1 MSEDNRE
8 MPRRRRRPEA
18 AEEQRNNPEEASF
31 APERET
37 SLPPEPAA
45 VPAAENEAGAAAER
59 EIPSVPGADSRIPPE
74 ARRMNASPYGEVKT
88 SGPQRPGTRPV
99 QGYRRSPEG
108 WPEAQKKN
116 DYSGNKDRTRQVP
129 ASRIRVGYAPGRMSE
144 GTESA
149 GEPRNVPRNPRQEL
163 RPARVYPERQA
174 VPRPAA
180 EAPAEKGKKHPV
192 LWTLTGLVILC
203 AAALIAIM
211 LLPKETP
218 LRKTAEELAQKI
230 AAPLDQAVQS
240 RFRETPRIES
250 FTVTGNENA
259 VAPAKIIFGIT
270 AEKSVK
276 EVRLTDEAGQP
287 LSVKEDPMD
296 NAENN
301 IWTLTL
307 EVLGRYEGTVTLEV
321 RREGEEW
328 QKTTH
333 SVALKVAG
341 PDTEEE
347 TGLPTAAPADPQAEG
362 TPEDG
367 EPDSAED
374 TEDLPE
380 NEMNAGAE
388 ETGPEYGEEDGS
400 GDEPEYG
407 GEPEADEGEEEEG
420 WETDE
425 EAEAETPTPMPTVTP
440 TPSPSPTPE
449 PTATPPLT
457 AEAAPG
463 ANPELITQTLVY
475 SGSKKEKDYRRAA
488 KELIH
493 MPSGWDYYTRRMGVF
508 TFRGNA
514 FRTNSAVGHTV
525 SASGLKVLW
534 TAEAGSVRGATQT
547 YYGYEWTGQPAIVRW
562 STQVREKSNIDVDK
576 QKKAP
581 LYEVIIAGVDGVIR
595 FLDLEDGVMT
605 RPAINLGYPMKGTP
619 SVHPAGYPYMTV
631 GQYARKMKVKTGKIG
646 LRQYNLYT
654 QKEMNLIDG
663 LDGKL
668 HRALNDTG
676 SFETSAL
683 IDWTSDT
690 LITTGSNG
698 LLYLTSLN
706 PTFDYNMG
714 VLKTNP
720 STVVLA
726 SRAKGQKN
734 KALLAVESSPAMY
747 DRYVFY
753 ADMGGVL
760 RCVDTN
766 FLKPVWAVNTEDS
779 VMAAIALDKNGTDGL
794 DLYTANMLSI
804 RKKGPAQI
812 RKYDALSGKLIWT
825 VEIGVSKNTKT
836 KEDVGVKASPVIGQ
850 KGLSSLVFFTVTG
863 LDGEGRATLGIG
875 EDAPAAL
882 VALDKATGEITW
894 VKALSGRSESSPV
907 AVYDKEGNGW
917 IIQCAEDG
925 TILLLDGLTG
935 GEQAE
940 LKIEGKIQ
948 ASPAVYND
956 IMVIGTTGK
965 GTEFVYGIKIR

>member
-1 MSEDNRE
+1 MSEDQRE

-18 AEEQRNNPEEASF
+18 AEEQRYNPEEASF
-31 APERET
+31 APERER
-37 SLPPEPAA
+37 SLPPEQAEETAAGPAS
-45 VPAAENEAGAAAER
+45 ER
-59 EIPSVPGADSRIPPE
+59 EIPAAPGADSRIPPE

-88 SGPQRPGTRPV
+88 PGLRRPGTRPA

-108 WPEAQKKN
+108 WPEAQKNN

-149 GEPRNVPRNPRQEL
+149 AEPRNIPRNPQQEL
-163 RPARVYPERQA
+163 RPARVYPERQPA
-174 VPRPAA
+174 PRPAA

-192 LWTLTGLVILC
+192 LWSVTVLAILC
-203 AAALIAIM
+203 AAALIAVM

-240 RFRETPRIES
+240 RFREAPRIES

-347 TGLPTAAPADPQAEG
+347 TGLPTAAPADPQAEE

-367 EPDSAED
+367 EPESAENPG
-374 TEDLPE
+374 DLPE
-380 NEMNAGAE
+380 SEMNAGE
-388 ETGPEYGEEDGS
+388 EEAGPEYGEEDGS
-400 GDEPEYG
+400 GTEPEYG
-407 GEPEADEGEEEEG
+407 EEPEADEEEG
-420 WETDE
+420 EAEGAETDE

-457 AEAAPG
+457 AEAVPG

-534 TAEAGSVRGATQT
+534 TTEAGSARGATQT

-595 FLDLEDGVMT
+595 FLDLEDGTMT

-654 QKEMNLIDG
+654 QKELNLIDG

-690 LITTGSNG
+690 LITAGTNG

-720 STVVLA
+720 STVVMA

-760 RCVDTN
+760 RCVDTD
-766 FLKPVWAVNTEDS
+766 FLSTVWAVETGDA
-779 VMAAIALDKNGTDGL
+779 VMAAVALDFHREDAL
-794 DLYTANMLSI
+794 DLYTANMLANR
-804 RKKGPAQI
+804 RKGNAQI
-812 RKYDALSGKLIWT
+812 RKYDAMSGKELWT
-825 VEIGVSKNTKT
+825 VEIGVQKDTKKKT
-836 KEDVGVKASPVIGQ
+836 KEDVGVKASPVIGEN
-850 KGLSSLVFFTVTG
+850 GLKDLVYFTVTG
-863 LDGEGRATLGIG
+863 LNDEGRQMLRAGD
-875 EDAPAAL
+875 EAKAAI
-882 VALDKATGEITW
+882 VALEKETGKIRW
-894 VKALSGRSESSPV
+894 ARGLSDRSESSPM
-907 AVYDKEGNGW
+907 AVYDDEGNGW
-917 IIQCAEDG
+917 IIQCAQDG

-935 GEQAE
+935 DVVSE
-940 LKIEGKIQ
+940 LQVEGTILG
-948 ASPAVYND
+948 SPAAYNNL
-956 IMVIGTTGK
+956 MVIGTTGK
-965 GTEFVYGIKIR
+965 GTEFIYGINIH